1 MHLGPA
7 KEARLLA
14 YHQNGIRVSTELQID
29 KQVTKFRV
37 RTRDCYGLA
46 SKKNRVDAR
55 KGSCKTDTCVLAT
68 LCIRDR
74 RPLASRHAAILHSSV
89 ILVHA
94 MCPLLIMIGG
104 RDSGLSCAVRSPP
117 FHHISEPFIYDA

>member
-14 YHQNGIRVSTELQID
+14 YHQKGIRVSTEQQID

-68 LCIRDR
+68 LRIRHR
-74 RPLASRHAAILHSSV
+74 RPLLVAMRPFYIVLWFSS
-89 ILVHA
+89 
-94 MCPLLIMIGG
+94 MP
-104 RDSGLSCAVRSPP
+104 CALYS
-117 FHHISEPFIYDA
+117 S